1 MRKTNK
7 EIYNFTQD
15 DIEKALVS
23 YVERWLRKPDK
34 GINNWNVSIQ
44 RNTITTGFGLSE
56 RDEYTFSATVELV
69 ENEN

>member
-56 RDEYTFSATVELV
+56 RDEYTFFATVELV